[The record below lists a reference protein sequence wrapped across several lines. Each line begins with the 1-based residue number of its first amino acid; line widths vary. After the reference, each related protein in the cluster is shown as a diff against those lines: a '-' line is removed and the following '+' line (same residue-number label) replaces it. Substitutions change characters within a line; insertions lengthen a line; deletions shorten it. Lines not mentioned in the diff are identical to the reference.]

1 MANGWARG
9 LASGPR
15 AAQLA
20 DTNMGIWDLVIGG
33 GGPVGLVTAIAARR
47 HGLSAIVVER
57 SSGLPEKACG
67 EGLMPGAVAVLT
79 SLGVDLRGAA
89 PLSGIRFV
97 DHADVVAS
105 ARFPDRT
112 GLGLCRQHLMRALV
126 DRAQA
131 DGVVI
136 LTGHTLREFTYRD
149 RVLSAEVSARAGGV
163 ATLRGRILVAADGL
177 RSGIRRRLGYELPP
191 RRAQRFGLQ
200 RHYRCQPWTDQVEVH
215 WHDDA
220 EAYVTP
226 LGASEVGVALLSHG
240 APAAYEDLL
249 ARFPA
254 LSRSLQSSS
263 EPGRVRGAGPFEQRV
278 RAVLAPGVALVG
290 DAAGYL
296 DAVSGEGLALGFESA
311 VALVERFATDE
322 LWRYPADHARVC
334 ASYHVITTLMLE
346 IARRPRLR
354 SAVIRHL
361 GDNPAL
367 FSDLL
372 GIAAD
377 SRAPSG
383 SALGAALRW
392 TLACARLIG

>member
-1 MANGWARG
+1 M
-9 LASGPR
+9 S
-15 AAQLA
+15 
-20 DTNMGIWDLVIGG
+20 TWDLVIGG

-47 HGLSAIVVER
+47 RGLSALVVER
-57 SSGLPEKACG
+57 SPGLPEKACG

-79 SLGVDLRGAA
+79 SLGVDLHGAA

-97 DHADVVAS
+97 DRADVAS
-105 ARFPDRT
+105 ALFPDRT
-112 GLGLCRQHLMRALV
+112 GLGLCRRRLMRALV
-126 DRAQA
+126 DRAEA

-149 RVLSAEVSARAGGV
+149 RVLSAELRAREGGV
-163 ATLRGRILVAADGL
+163 ATVRGRLLVAADGL

-240 APAAYEDLL
+240 APAPYDDLL

-254 LSRSLQSSS
+254 LSRSLHSSRES
-263 EPGRVRGAGPFEQRV
+263 GRVRGAGPFEQRV

-296 DAVSGEGLALGFESA
+296 DAVSGEGLALGFKSA
-311 VALVERFATDE
+311 VALVERFASGE
-322 LWRYPADHARVC
+322 LWRYPADHARICV
-334 ASYHVITTLMLE
+334 SYHAITTLMLE

-354 SAVIRHL
+354 RTVIRFL

-377 SRAPSG
+377 SRVPSG

-392 TLACARLIG
+392 ALAHACPIS